1 MAKLGINV
9 GYIVWQ
15 IIAFGILAF
24 LMQRFLYKPIL
35 NMLDKRA
42 EKIKQG
48 LDDAERARQKLAES
62 EKEYVNK
69 IEQARRE
76 AIEIERRIVADAQK
90 EHDAIIAKAKAEIEQ
105 MRTETRQQLLAEARQ
120 TAIDLAIDMSRKV
133 LDETVTPNEKAQ
145 RRLIDQF
152 LEELEEA

>member
-62 EKEYVNK
+62 EKEYVRK

-133 LDETVTPNEKAQ
+133 LDETVTSNEKAQ

>member
-62 EKEYVNK
+62 EKEYVRK